1 MFASRFDKGR
11 LVRGIC
17 RSLVRKLESSMLI
30 GLSDMR
36 DDLLKL
42 HANGGMETG
51 LTGDWFNIVVAATPA
66 TMLFSMASAG

>member
-1 MFASRFDKGR
+1 MPFK
-11 LVRGIC
+11 VQI
-17 RSLVRKLESSMLI
+17 MLI

-51 LTGDWFNIVVAATPA
+51 
-66 TMLFSMASAG
+66 

>member
-1 MFASRFDKGR
+1 MVS
-11 LVRGIC
+11 C
-17 RSLVRKLESSMLI
+17 MLI

>member
-1 MFASRFDKGR
+1 
-11 LVRGIC
+11 
-17 RSLVRKLESSMLI
+17 MLI